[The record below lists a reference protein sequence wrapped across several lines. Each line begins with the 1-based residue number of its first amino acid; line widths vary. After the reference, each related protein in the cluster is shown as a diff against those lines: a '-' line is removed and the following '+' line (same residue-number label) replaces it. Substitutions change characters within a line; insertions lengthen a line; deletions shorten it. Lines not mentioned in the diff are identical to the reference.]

1 MHVQMWLMPQKR
13 VNNMLPALRSD
24 RVDGADPFLLSL
36 ASEVFKFGHQLLY
49 PVKKCRLIY
58 KSVATP
64 ALKQPG
70 ELDRLAET
78 ASHRN
83 EDFGITGVLALTG
96 DQILQALEGP
106 YRFVNRLYHSIA
118 NDPRHTD
125 VELISFE
132 SAEGP
137 LFTEWS
143 IRFIDLEKL
152 PDSVRELFLE
162 KYAHKEAVISVPS
175 TKLGAIS
182 LLIDIQRAGLTA

>member
-1 MHVQMWLMPQKR
+1 
-13 VNNMLPALRSD
+13 
-24 RVDGADPFLLSL
+24 
-36 ASEVFKFGHQLLY
+36 
-49 PVKKCRLIY
+49 VKKCSLIY